1 MHHTFYFFLL
11 TKSRFRSGYFVYR
24 FSLHFL
30 VKAMDSGNS
39 GSMQSSS
46 GGDEDY
52 DDSSRSVDQNNLL
65 PNFFNSSI
73 SNTPTFFYPNSSQN
87 NNLELFSHSQ
97 SNPNP
102 SLYNQDFW
110 FKNMRSN
117 DEQNYQT
124 VQSSPPLAPPPSSQS
139 LIGSQGQ
146 TRPFTSSSSQLQ
158 QPEIVKNPKKR
169 TRASRRAPTTVL
181 QTDTANFRQMVQ
193 EFTGI
198 PAAPFSAA
206 TPYSRRLDLF
216 GGAATLG
223 GSLYPLRPSAQK
235 VVQPSLPPYNISSN
249 MVDSSLANNT
259 STISNVASTSN
270 NYTNSHTMLQNP
282 ILTSFQSLLQS
293 QNEST
298 TFAGRAKSSNQENS
312 RNIHIPS
319 LDNLGMSNQHVNA
332 NISGFPSHESS
343 NGTQEE
349 HFGSFNLQNVQS
361 VVDKGMEN
369 ASSRGQGTVDSWN
382 FPSD

>member
-1 MHHTFYFFLL
+1 
-11 TKSRFRSGYFVYR
+11 
-24 FSLHFL
+24 
-30 VKAMDSGNS
+30 MDSGNS
-39 GSMQSSS
+39 GSIQSSS

-73 SNTPTFFYPNSSQN
+73 SNTTTFFYPNSSQN

-102 SLYNQDFW
+102 NPNPSLYNQDFW
-110 FKNMRSN
+110 FKNMRS
-117 DEQNYQT
+117 DDQQKYQT
-124 VQSSPPLAPPPSSQS
+124 VQSSPPLAPPPSNQS
-139 LIGSQGQ
+139 LISSQGQ

-158 QPEIVKNPKKR
+158 QPEVVKNPKKR
-169 TRASRRAPTTVL
+169 SRASRRAPTTVL

-198 PAAPFSAA
+198 PAAPFSTSA
-206 TPYSRRLDLF
+206 PYSRRLDLF
-216 GGAATLG
+216 CGAATLG

-235 VVQPSLPPYNISSN
+235 VVQPSLPPYNMSSN

-270 NYTNSHTMLQNP
+270 NYTNSHTMLQ
-282 ILTSFQSLLQS
+282 
-293 QNEST
+293 ST
-298 TFAGRAKSSNQENS
+298 TFIGRSKSSDQENS
-312 RNIHIPS
+312 RNIHIPN
-319 LDNLGMSNQHVNA
+319 LDDLGMSNQHVNA

-343 NGTQEE
+343 NGTQGE